1 MLFGNLFFIP
11 RLSAITTRDLIQA
24 MEATELDGVRTI
36 VAHITR
42 EGNTT
47 TVEEALVETTAF
59 DIRILIA
66 PKVHAC

>member
-1 MLFGNLFFIP
+1 MFNKFFIP

-24 MEATELDGVRTI
+24 MEVDGVRTI

>member
-1 MLFGNLFFIP
+1 MFNKFFIP

-24 MEATELDGVRTI
+24 MEVDGVRTI
-36 VAHITR
+36 AAHITP

-59 DIRILIA
+59 DI
-66 PKVHAC
+66 